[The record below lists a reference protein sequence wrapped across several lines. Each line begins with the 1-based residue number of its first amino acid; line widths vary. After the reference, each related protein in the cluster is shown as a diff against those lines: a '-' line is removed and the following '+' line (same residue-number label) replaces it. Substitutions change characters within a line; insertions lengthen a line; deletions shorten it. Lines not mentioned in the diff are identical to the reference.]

1 MTMSCFGTIFAIAF
15 SMSHDSW
22 GNGQLVASVSLHSFS
37 VLFSHT
43 NERYYWLPI
52 TVKTG
57 AKCLLLVMTS
67 EIVLSFPV
75 MISSFAYWLP
85 VTADYTLLLLSICPV
100 PKDYI
105 DIHFGCVQSLLV
117 LMFLWFFVGTNFVL
131 PCALLAFILVQ
142 LMFPLT
148 FLETLT
154 TLGCCFVRRKLMHLF
169 PTNVAVPLIVAM
181 FFQTSKRYICWL
193 CSLKHPIAV
202 CSLSMHEINFGC
214 YGHSWKTLI
223 FVTLIHACIKK
234 RVYRFI
240 NSVPGTIFSFYIH
253 PRHA

>member
-1 MTMSCFGTIFAIAF
+1 
-15 SMSHDSW
+15 MSHDSW
-22 GNGQLVASVSLHSFS
+22 GNGQLVASVSLHSFLP

-57 AKCLLLVMTS
+57 AKCLLLIMRS
-67 EIVLSFPV
+67 EIVLSFPM
-75 MISSFAYWLP
+75 MISSFVYWLP
-85 VTADYTLLLLSICPV
+85 VTSDYTLLLLSICPV

-105 DIHFGCVQSLLV
+105 YIHFGCVQSLLV

-131 PCALLAFILVQ
+131 PCALLIFILVQ

-148 FLETLT
+148 FLETST

-181 FFQTSKRYICWL
+181 FFQTSKRTNVAVPLIVAMFFQTSKRYICWL
-193 CSLKHPIAV
+193 CNLKHSITV

-214 YGHSWKTLI
+214 YGHSWKSLI
-223 FVTLIHACIKK
+223 FVTLIHTCITRKG
-234 RVYRFI
+234 FI
-240 NSVPGTIFSFYIH
+240 CS
-253 PRHA
+253 